1 VITYPKS
8 YDLIVVGGGHAGCE
22 AALAS
27 SRMGHPTLLITMNLD
42 TIAQMSCNTAVGG
55 LAKGQMVREV
65 DALGGEIGRNADR
78 TGIQF
83 RMLNRG
89 KGPAVQSPRAQC
101 DKKSYQFT
109 MKHRLELQEN
119 LDIAQDE
126 VTRILVKRG
135 RVDGI
140 ITGLGVQYR
149 CKAVVVTTGT
159 FLNGIIH
166 IGSSSFSSG
175 RLGEFPASGLSDSL
189 RELGF
194 KIERLKTGTPPR
206 INGKTLDFSKLIPQ
220 EGDDPPTPFSHFTE
234 EITQKQVPCWLTY
247 TNKDTHEI
255 ISSNLHRA
263 PLYTGQIKS
272 IGPRYCPS
280 IEVKIKHFPDKERHQ
295 IFLEPEGLNTE
306 EFYCNGLATSVPIDV
321 QLDFIKTIPGLEK
334 AKMIRPGYAIEYDF
348 APPTQLKLTL
358 ETKIVENLYFAGQIN
373 GTSGYEEA
381 AAQGIMAGI
390 NVCLKLRGEEPFI
403 LDRSQAYIG
412 VLIDDLVTKGT
423 EEPYRMFTSRA
434 EYRLILRSDNADL
447 RLIDYGY
454 RFGLISKNNYMRFVE
469 YRERLY
475 KERDRIEKSIDKEEG
490 VSLAQLMRR
499 GLSYRQLIEHGK
511 IKQNGI
517 SQKIQQELEIEIRYQ
532 GYIRRQEQEVTRFK
546 RLEEKRIPPEFS
558 YNRVEGLLTEAR
570 EKLIKVKPYS
580 IGQASR
586 ISGVTP
592 ADISL
597 LMIKLDKLRRESSMQ
612 NIIEK
617 EN

>member
-1 VITYPKS
+1 MITYPKS
-8 YDLIVVGGGHAGCE
+8 YDIIVVGGGHAGCE

-65 DALGGEIGRNADR
+65 DALGGEIGRNSDR

-83 RMLNRG
+83 RILNRG

-109 MKHRLELQEN
+109 MKHTLETQEN
-119 LDIAQDE
+119 LDITQDE
-126 VTRILVKRG
+126 ATRILVERG
-135 RVDGI
+135 RVSSI
-140 ITGLGVQYR
+140 ITGLGVKYR
-149 CKAVVVTTGT
+149 CRAAVVTTGT

-166 IGSSSFSSG
+166 IGSSSFPSG
-175 RLGEFPASGLSDSL
+175 RLGEFPACGLSDSL
-189 RELGF
+189 RDLGF
-194 KIERLKTGTPPR
+194 EIERLKTGTPPR

-220 EGDDPPTPFSHFTE
+220 KGDTPPTPFSHFTE
-234 EITQKQVPCWLTY
+234 EITQEQIPCWLTY
-247 TNKDTHEI
+247 TNKDTHDI
-255 ISSNLHRA
+255 IGSNLHRA

-272 IGPRYCPS
+272 TGPRYCPS
-280 IEVKIKHFPDKERHQ
+280 IEVKIKHFPDKDRHQ

-390 NVCLKLRGEEPFI
+390 NACLKLRGEEPFI

-447 RLIDYGY
+447 RLMDYGY
-454 RFGLISKNNYMRFVE
+454 KFGLISKDNYMRFVE
-469 YRERLY
+469 YRDGLH
-475 KERDRIEKSIDKEEG
+475 KERDRIENFIDKDG
-490 VSLAQLMRR
+490 GISLAQLIRR
-499 GLSYRQLIEHGK
+499 GLSYHQLIEQGK
-511 IKQNGI
+511 IEENGI
-517 SQKIQQELEIEIRYQ
+517 SRKIQDELEIEIKYE

-546 RLEEKRIPPEFS
+546 RLEEKRIPPEFP

-570 EKLIKVKPYS
+570 EKLTKVKPYS

-597 LMIKLDKLRRESSMQ
+597 LMIKLDKLKRECVKT
-612 NIIEK
+612 NII
-617 EN
+617 